1 MNNFTFPPHFL
12 VTSRLIFRSSRW
24 FSPAGTVP
32 TPRRLATADCWRH
45 PLRGPRSGSRSS
57 SSGWALHQPGAAA
70 GGGLPKPQDGH
81 GGFLTWGIPK
91 NLMAFLKCVN
101 GSMTW
106 MIRWLWGWPYLRKPS
121 NFRSQRL
128 LSEKLGRWERLMRQ
142 YQREWKAMFLLKGAG
157 EWLERNVGKMI
168 IYKEQPC
175 PRII

>member
-1 MNNFTFPPHFL
+1 MSKIVQPEVIVTWTISRFPPTFWWL
-12 VTSRLIFRSSRW
+12 PAW
-24 FSPAGTVP
+24 FSG
-32 TPRRLATADCWRH
+32 
-45 PLRGPRSGSRSS
+45 LRAGSRRPAPSRRHG
-57 SSGWALHQPGAAA
+57 GWLPPTAGAIRFAVREAEAEAAARAGPCTSPGAAA

-128 LSEKLGRWERLMRQ
+128 LSEKVGAMGKAYASISTGMEGDVFVERSRGVI
-142 YQREWKAMFLLKGAG
+142 GAKC
-157 EWLERNVGKMI
+157 W
-168 IYKEQPC
+168 
-175 PRII
+175 

>member
-32 TPRRLATADCWRH
+32 APRRLATADCWRH

-57 SSGWALHQPGAAA
+57 SSGWALHQPG
-70 GGGLPKPQDGH
+70 GCSWRRLYQSRRMDMGVS
-81 GGFLTWGIPK
+81 LTWGIPK

-128 LSEKLGRWERLMRQ
+128 LSEKVGAMGKAYASISTGMERDVFC
-142 YQREWKAMFLLKGAG
+142 W
-157 EWLERNVGKMI
+157 
-168 IYKEQPC
+168 KEQGSDWSEMLV
-175 PRII
+175 RWLYTRSNHAQE